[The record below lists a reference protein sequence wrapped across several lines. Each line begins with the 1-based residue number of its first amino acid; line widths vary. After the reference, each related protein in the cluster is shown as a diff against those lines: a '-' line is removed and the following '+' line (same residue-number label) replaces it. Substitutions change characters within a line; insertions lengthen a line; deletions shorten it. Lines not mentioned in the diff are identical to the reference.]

1 MSDRRLLRLLKLLKP
16 VVFLLCLAPF
26 LLLIRDGFTDNLG
39 VNGLETLTNRTGN
52 WAIRFLL
59 ISLTL
64 RPLRQLAHW
73 PLPIRFRR
81 MLGLFA
87 FFYASLHLLIFLG
100 LDNQFDWG
108 ELVEDIFE
116 RPFVTVGFTAW
127 LILLPLAVTST
138 RGWIR
143 RLGGY
148 RWQRLHSLVYV
159 GILAAMLHFLWS
171 RKLIETAPVVYTS
184 AAILL
189 LGYRVVVWAR
199 PARVSRSGTHAGKS
213 P

>member
-1 MSDRRLLRLLKLLKP
+1 VSDRRLLRLLKP
-16 VVFLLCLAPF
+16 VVFLLCLVPL
-26 LLLIRDGFTDNLG
+26 LLLIRGGFTGGWGPEPVDF
-39 VNGLETLTNRTGN
+39 VTDRTGN

-59 ISLTL
+59 LSLAM
-64 RPLRQLAHW
+64 RPLRQLTHW
-73 PLPIRFRR
+73 HLPIRFRR

-100 LDNQFDWG
+100 LKNAFDWG
-108 ELVEDIFE
+108 ELREDILD
-116 RPFVTVGFTAW
+116 RPFVTLGFTAW
-127 LILLPLAVTST
+127 LIMLSLALTST

-143 RLGGY
+143 RLGGN

-159 GILAAMLHFLWS
+159 AIMAGTAHFLWA

-184 AAILL
+184 AAVLL
-189 LGYRVVVWAR
+189 LGYRVMVWAR
-199 PARVSRSGTHAGKS
+199 PTLVSRSSSGMPADKT

>member
-1 MSDRRLLRLLKLLKP
+1 MGPEPLDF
-16 VVFLLCLAPF
+16 V
-26 LLLIRDGFTDNLG
+26 TDQ
-39 VNGLETLTNRTGN
+39 TGN

-59 ISLTL
+59 VSLAM
-64 RPLRQLAHW
+64 RPLRQLTHW
-73 PLPIRFRR
+73 HLPIRFRR

-100 LDNQFDWG
+100 LANRFDWG
-108 ELVEDIFE
+108 ELVEDVFE
-116 RPFVTVGFTAW
+116 RPFVTLGFTAW
-127 LILLPLAVTST
+127 LSMLPLALTST

-143 RLGGY
+143 RLGGH
-148 RWQRLHSLVYV
+148 RWQRLHYLVYV
-159 GILAAMLHFLWS
+159 AVLAAVVHFLWA

-189 LGYRVVVWAR
+189 LGFRLVAWAR
-199 PARVSRSGTHAGKS
+199 PGLVTRSASQAGKA

>member
-1 MSDRRLLRLLKLLKP
+1 MSDRRLLRLLKP

-26 LLLIRDGFTDNLG
+26 LLLIRAGFT
-39 VNGLETLTNRTGN
+39 NGMGPEPTDFVTDRTGN

-59 ISLTL
+59 ISLAM
-64 RPLRQLAHW
+64 RPFRQLTHW

-87 FFYASLHLLIFLG
+87 FFYASLHLLIFVG
-100 LDNQFDWG
+100 LKNQFDWG

-116 RPFVTVGFTAW
+116 RPFATLGFTAW
-127 LILLPLAVTST
+127 LLLLPLAVTST

-143 RLGGY
+143 RLGGH
-148 RWQRLHSLVYV
+148 RWQRLHSLVYLA
-159 GILAAMLHFLWS
+159 ILAATVHFLWS

-184 AAILL
+184 AAVLL
-189 LGYRVVVWAR
+189 LGYRVMVWAR
-199 PARVSRSGTHAGKS
+199 PGLVSRSGPAGKT